1 VIEKSFRSFARI
13 NYHPM
18 SIAFRILIVGALLV
32 LIDLYFY
39 QAIRTIMIGS
49 SVARKNL
56 VFYIYW
62 GFTLCAVLLSL
73 MPSFIPLQEWPK
85 AIRIYLFAFVIM
97 VLISKI
103 IGSVFIAVDD
113 IIRLFRWIGSYLA
126 KAPQP
131 VTGEIAPNPNPH
143 AISRLKFLNYVAL
156 GMAALPFA
164 SFLYGM
170 VKGAFDYKVH
180 RQKVVLPNLP
190 ASFNGLK
197 IVQISDIHS
206 GSFVST
212 GPLEEAVR
220 IVNEQKADIVFFT
233 GDLVNDRS
241 EEVEPFMDVLKKIT
255 APMGVYSTLGNHD
268 YGDYV
273 TWESPQAK
281 IENLEELK
289 RKHAQLGWKLMMNEH
304 VALRRGD
311 DAIALIGIEN
321 WGGNL
326 NFPKYGDMKK
336 AHAGTEN
343 YPVKLLLSHDPSHWE
358 KQVRK
363 EYKDVDITFSGHTH
377 GFQFGIEIPGFKWS
391 PSQYVYKEW
400 AGLYTEENQH
410 IYVNRGLGFLGYPGR
425 VGILPEITVMELY
438 NA

>member
-1 VIEKSFRSFARI
+1 MHRI
-13 NYHPM
+13 KYHFM
-18 SIAFRILIVGALLV
+18 SIAFRILIIGVLLV

-39 QAIRTIMIGS
+39 QAIRTIMAGS
-49 SVARKNL
+49 SITRKNL

-62 GFTLCAVLLSL
+62 GFTLFAFLLFL
-73 MPSFIPLQEWPK
+73 TPTFIPFQDWPK
-85 AIRIYLFAFVIM
+85 VVRVYLFAFVIM

-113 IIRLFRWIGSYLA
+113 IIRLFRWIGSYFT
-126 KAPQP
+126 KAPLP
-131 VTGEIAPNPNPH
+131 VAGEIMPNPH
-143 AISRLKFLNYVAL
+143 AISRLKFLNYVAV

-164 SFLYGM
+164 SFVYGM

-180 RQKVVLPNLP
+180 RQRVVLPNLP

-212 GPLEEAVR
+212 SPLEEAVR

-241 EEVEPFMDVLKKIT
+241 EEVEPFMEVLKKIT

-273 TWESPQAK
+273 SWESPEAK
-281 IENLEELK
+281 INNLEELK
-289 RKHAQLGWKLMMNEH
+289 KKHAQLGWKLMMNEH

-358 KQVRK
+358 KQVRT